1 MKPPQGCGS
10 LLVLALLAP
19 IVGAA
24 SGLVGA
30 IFRLA
35 LSAADRF
42 RGSAIAW
49 AHGDK
54 LAGLLVIVGGC
65 AGAVALAAWL
75 VRWLSPDALGSGIP
89 QVEAILKD
97 DLPPAPSH
105 LLFVKFFGGLLAIGS
120 GLALGREGP
129 SVQMGA
135 AIAHFVGKLCRRNWL
150 DCKVL
155 IAAGAGPASPPR
167 STRRLPGLFL
177 CLKN

>member
-1 MKPPQGCGS
+1 MTASERSPTRRPEIKPPQDCGS
-10 LLVLALLAP
+10 LLALSLLAP

-30 IFRLA
+30 VFRLA

-54 LAGLLVIVGGC
+54 FAGLLVIVGGC

-97 DLPPAPSH
+97 DLPSAPSH
-105 LLFVKFFGGLLAIGS
+105 LLFVRLRIS
-120 GLALGREGP
+120 GLTWPFHEARHRTTSAETT
-129 SVQMGA
+129 
-135 AIAHFVGKLCRRNWL
+135 W
-150 DCKVL
+150 
-155 IAAGAGPASPPR
+155 AAGVDKSDHDYDTISPGPRRRRPSCERTSAGQ
-167 STRRLPGLFL
+167 
-177 CLKN
+177 